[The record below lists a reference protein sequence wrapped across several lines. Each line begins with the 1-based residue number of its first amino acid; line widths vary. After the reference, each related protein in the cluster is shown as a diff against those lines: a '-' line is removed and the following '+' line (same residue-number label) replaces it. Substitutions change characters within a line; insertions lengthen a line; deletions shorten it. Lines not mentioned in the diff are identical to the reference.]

1 MLLIYFL
8 LFFTCPSENDGSVGG
23 IGLWEM
29 MEKVLG
35 GFGGF
40 FLGFWELGV
49 YLFIYFMYS
58 HLFSSIFLLFPSWG
72 FGFVGFGIDGCKGEF
87 FFFFLPPLSWF
98 LFSYSSLFLTHSI
111 FKVGY

>member
-1 MLLIYFL
+1 MG
-8 LFFTCPSENDGSVGG
+8 NDGEGA
-23 IGLWEM
+23 W
-29 MEKVLG
+29 
-35 GFGGF
+35 GFWGF

-87 FFFFLPPLSWF
+87 FFFFSSPSFLVSFF
-98 LFSYSSLFLTHSI
+98 LFFSLSHTLNFQGGLLMWI
-111 FKVGY
+111 